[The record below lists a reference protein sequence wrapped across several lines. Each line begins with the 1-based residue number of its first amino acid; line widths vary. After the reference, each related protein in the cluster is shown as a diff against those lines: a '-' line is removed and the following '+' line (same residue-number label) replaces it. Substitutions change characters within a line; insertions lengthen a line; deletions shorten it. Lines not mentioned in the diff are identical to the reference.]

1 MIEAKTST
9 TTLPHRYTAT
19 IGTIRC
25 PRAGRG
31 FDNGMS
37 VQNVNYA
44 DSAEYLVDVPVRV
57 IARI

>member
-9 TTLPHRYTAT
+9 TTPPHRYTAT

-31 FDNGMS
+31 FDNGVS
-37 VQNVNYA
+37 VQNVNCA
-44 DSAEYLVDVPVRV
+44 DSAEYLVDFAVRV
-57 IARI
+57 IARV